1 MKAELNELEKEMGE
15 MIAKRRYNLNRKNN
29 VKDLA
34 VLGKA
39 FSNGIHADIEGLW
52 AELAFCKVAK
62 VYPDEVF
69 RLGYTSKRKGGD
81 VGDAIVNNMHID
93 VKSTKTETGRLIT
106 MQKNA
111 LVDSYVL
118 LIGKEGKYRIAG
130 AMKSSELC
138 VPERFGHHKL
148 FKVPC
153 FMATQDELTPWEKY
167 SNA

>member
-111 LVDSYVL
+111 LVTLMFY
-118 LIGKEGKYRIAG
+118 
-130 AMKSSELC
+130 
-138 VPERFGHHKL
+138 
-148 FKVPC
+148 
-153 FMATQDELTPWEKY
+153 
-167 SNA
+167 

>member
-1 MKAELNELEKEMGE
+1 MEVELNEVEKEMGE
-15 MIAKRRYNLNRKNN
+15 IIAKKRYNLNRKNN

-153 FMATQDELTPWEKY
+153 FMATQDELIPWEKY

>member
-1 MKAELNELEKEMGE
+1 MKVELNEVEKEMGE
-15 MIAKRRYNLNRKNN
+15 IIAKKRYNLNRKNN

-138 VPERFGHHKL
+138 VPERFGLHKL
-148 FKVPC
+148 CKVPC
-153 FMATQDELTPWEKY
+153 FMAPQEELIPWEKY

>member
-1 MKAELNELEKEMGE
+1 MKVELNEVEKEMGE
-15 MIAKRRYNLNRKNN
+15 IIAKKRYNLNRKNN

-111 LVDSYVL
+111 LVDSYLL

-153 FMATQDELTPWEKY
+153 FMATQDELIPWEKY

>member
-153 FMATQDELTPWEKY
+153 FMATQDELIPWEKY

>member
-1 MKAELNELEKEMGE
+1 MKVELNEVEKEMGE
-15 MIAKRRYNLNRKNN
+15 IIAKKRYNLNRKNN

-153 FMATQDELTPWEKY
+153 FMATQDELIPWEKY